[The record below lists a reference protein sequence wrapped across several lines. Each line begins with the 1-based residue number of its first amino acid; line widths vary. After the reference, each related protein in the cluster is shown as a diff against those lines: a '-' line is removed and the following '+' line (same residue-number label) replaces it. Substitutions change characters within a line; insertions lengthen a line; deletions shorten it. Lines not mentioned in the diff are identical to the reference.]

1 MENCMT
7 NRQANPTIL
16 PLHVHDNQNGLD
28 YTLHGDYYLPDIK
41 NPETDSRPIGK
52 WGRMHLVYLKEHK
65 PGLYSRLIL
74 SGRLYRD
81 LADLNEQAQAR
92 LEVIIQQMQRSE
104 GVDERMK
111 SVLLSLQ
118 QVRSSQLHHTQICSE
133 NAVFANP
140 PDSHI

>member
-52 WGRMHLVYLKEHK
+52 WGRMHLVYLKEHIHGK
-65 PGLYSRLIL
+65 KVDPLGPTLLLHGYIHDQSLSTSRIGA
-74 SGRLYRD
+74 SAASS
-81 LADLNEQAQAR
+81 LALMRSASLN
-92 LEVIIQQMQRSE
+92 
-104 GVDERMK
+104 
-111 SVLLSLQ
+111 LLVSM
-118 QVRSSQLHHTQICSE
+118 
-133 NAVFANP
+133 
-140 PDSHI
+140 